1 LTSSIVRRNIPSPSQ
16 IFQGLSYVTVP
27 TSSPEPFT
35 VAAQAL
41 LRNFLGSL
49 GVPPGSEFAR
59 SLQSVGVDSAK
70 FAALQARYF
79 QLHAALWQSALTR
92 EAGRDAPPIAP
103 PDRGDRRFSSSEWQR
118 IPWFDYLRQS
128 YLINSRFLSDWIEAL
143 EAEPRAKERLRFIAR
158 QFSDAMSP
166 ANFAATNP
174 EALKLAL
181 ETKGESLTQGIRQL
195 IEDVHKGRISTTDE
209 SVFEVGK
216 NLAVTEGA
224 VVFENEL
231 IQLIQYKPVTPTVSK
246 RPLVMIPPC
255 INKYYILDLQ
265 PENSLVR
272 YAVEQGHPVFM
283 VSWRNITEEL
293 GHLTWDDYIEKGVL
307 KALEVA
313 RAICAA
319 EKVNALGFCVGGTM
333 LGAALAVM
341 GQKAAKRVESVT
353 FLASMLDFA
362 DTGDIGLFID
372 EASVALREA
381 AIGKGGIMPGRD
393 LALVFSALRAN
404 DLVWSYVVNNYLK
417 GKSLEA
423 FDLLYW
429 NADSTNL
436 PGPMYC
442 WYVRNAYLENRL
454 REPGKTVVL
463 GVPVGLGKITVPTY
477 VLATRE
483 DHIVPWRTAYRTT
496 QLLGG
501 DMRFVLG
508 ASGHIAGIVNPPS
521 KNKRSHWSNGK
532 LPEDADAWLAEAT
545 EKPGS
550 WWPDWGAW
558 LEGFGGGRVKASTRL
573 GNTKFKPL
581 EPAPGRYVKHRIV

>member
-1 LTSSIVRRNIPSPSQ
+1 MAVPSSSAPSPAPAEQ
-16 IFQGLSYVTVP
+16 
-27 TSSPEPFT
+27 FT
-35 VAAQAL
+35 VAAQAFL
-41 LRNFLGSL
+41 KNFLASL
-49 GVPPGSEFAR
+49 GVAPDSEFAR
-59 SLQSVGVDSAK
+59 SLQSMGVDSAK
-70 FAALQARYF
+70 LAALQARTF
-79 QLHAALWQSALTR
+79 QLHAALLQSTLAR
-92 EAGRDAPPIAP
+92 EAGRDATPVAP
-103 PDRGDRRFSSSEWQR
+103 PDRADRRFSSGEWQR

-143 EAEPRAKERLRFIAR
+143 EAEPRTRERLRFIAR
-158 QFSDAMSP
+158 QVSDAMSP

-181 ETKGESLTQGIRQL
+181 DTKGESITQGIRQL

-231 IQLIQYKPVTPTVSK
+231 IQLIQYKPLTPTVFE

-265 PENSLVR
+265 PQNSLVR
-272 YAVEQGHPVFM
+272 YALEEGHRVFM
-283 VSWRNITEEL
+283 VSWRNITAEL

-307 KALEVA
+307 KALEVS

-319 EKVNALGFCVGGTM
+319 DKVNALGFCVGGTM

-341 GQKAAKRVESVT
+341 GQKGVRGVESAT
-353 FLASMLDFA
+353 FLASMLDFS
-362 DTGDIGLFID
+362 DTGEIGLFID

-381 AIGKGGIMPGRD
+381 AIGKSGIMSGRD

-417 GKSLEA
+417 GKSPEA

-442 WYVRNAYLENRL
+442 WYVRNTYLENRL
-454 REPGKTVVL
+454 REAGKTEVL
-463 GVPVGLGKITVPTY
+463 GVPVDLGKITAPAY

-508 ASGHIAGIVNPPS
+508 ASGHIAGIVNPAS
-521 KNKRSHWSNGK
+521 KNKRSHWLGGN
-532 LPEDADAWLAEAT
+532 LAADPGEWLAAAKE
-545 EKPGS
+545 EPGS
-550 WWPDWGAW
+550 WWRDWSSW
-558 LEGFGGGRVKASTRL
+558 LGGFGGARVKARTRP
-573 GNTKFKPL
+573 GSTKFKPI
-581 EPAPGRYVKHRIV
+581 EPAPGRYVKQRIV

>member
-1 LTSSIVRRNIPSPSQ
+1 VAVQSSSSPSPAPAEQ
-16 IFQGLSYVTVP
+16 
-27 TSSPEPFT
+27 FT
-35 VAAQAL
+35 VAAQA
-41 LRNFLGSL
+41 FLKNVLASL
-49 GVPPGSEFAR
+49 GVAPDSEFAR
-59 SLQSVGVDSAK
+59 SLQSIGLDSTK
-70 FAALQARYF
+70 LAALQARTF
-79 QLHAALWQSALTR
+79 QLHAALWQSTLAR
-92 EAGRDAPPIAP
+92 EAGHDATPVAP
-103 PDRGDRRFSSSEWQR
+103 PDRADRRFSSAEWQR

-128 YLINSRFLSDWIEAL
+128 YLINSRFLSDSIEAL

-181 ETKGESLTQGIRQL
+181 DTKGESLTQGIRQL

-209 SVFEVGK
+209 SMFEVGK

-231 IQLIQYKPVTPTVSK
+231 IQLIQYKPVTPTVLE

-265 PENSLVR
+265 PQNSLVR
-272 YAVEQGHPVFM
+272 YALEEGHPVFM
-283 VSWRNITEEL
+283 VSWRNIIEEL

-307 KALEVA
+307 KALEVS
-313 RAICAA
+313 RAICAS

-341 GQKAAKRVESVT
+341 GRKGERSVESAT
-353 FLASMLDFA
+353 FLASMLDFS

-381 AIGKGGIMPGRD
+381 AIGKSGIMSGRD

-417 GKSLEA
+417 GKSPEA

-442 WYVRNAYLENRL
+442 WYVRNTYLENRL

-463 GVPVGLGKITVPTY
+463 GVPVDLGKIAVPAY

-508 ASGHIAGIVNPPS
+508 ASGHIAGIVNPAS
-521 KNKRSHWSNGK
+521 KNKRSHWLGGN
-532 LPEDADAWLAEAT
+532 LAADPEEWLASAKE
-545 EKPGS
+545 EPGS
-550 WWPDWGAW
+550 WWRDWSAW
-558 LEGFGGGRVKASTRL
+558 LESFGGGRVKARTRL
-573 GNTKFKPL
+573 GNTKFKPI
-581 EPAPGRYVKHRIV
+581 EPAPGRYVKHRIA

>member
-1 LTSSIVRRNIPSPSQ
+1 MFPSAEQ
-16 IFQGLSYVTVP
+16 FTAAAQGLL
-27 TSSPEPFT
+27 
-35 VAAQAL
+35 Q
-41 LRNFLGSL
+41 NFLGSL
-49 GVPPGSEFAR
+49 GVPPDSEFAR
-59 SLQSVGVDSAK
+59 SLKSVGVDSAK
-70 FAALQARYF
+70 FAALQTRYF
-79 QLHAALWQSALTR
+79 QLHAALWQSALAHET
-92 EAGRDAPPIAP
+92 GRDIAAIAP
-103 PDRGDRRFSSSEWQR
+103 PDRNDRRFSSAEWQR
-118 IPWFDYLRQS
+118 IPSFDYLRQS

-143 EAEPRAKERLRFIAR
+143 EAEPRAKQRLRFIAR

-181 ETKGESLTQGIRQL
+181 ETGGESLAQGIRL
-195 IEDVHKGRISTTDE
+195 LLEDVHRGRISTTDE
-209 SVFEVGK
+209 SMFEVGK

-224 VVFENEL
+224 VIFENEL
-231 IQLIQYKPVTPTVSK
+231 IQLIQYKPVTPTVFK
-246 RPLVMIPPC
+246 RPLVMFPPC

-313 RAICAA
+313 SAICAA

-341 GQKAAKRVESVT
+341 AAKGDNRVESAT
-353 FLASMLDFA
+353 FLASMLDFSDA
-362 DTGDIGLFID
+362 GDIGLFID
-372 EASVALREA
+372 EASVAVRDA

-404 DLVWSYVVNNYLK
+404 DLVWSYVINNYLK
-417 GKSLEA
+417 GKSPGA

-442 WYVRNAYLENRL
+442 WYVRNTYLENHL

-463 GVPVGLGKITVPTY
+463 GVPVDLGKITVPAY

-501 DMRFVLG
+501 EMRFVLG
-508 ASGHIAGIVNPPS
+508 ASGHVAGIINPAS
-521 KNKRSHWSNGK
+521 KNKRSHWTGAK
-532 LPEDADAWLAEAT
+532 LAADPEEWLADGE
-545 EKPGS
+545 EKLGS
-550 WWPDWGAW
+550 WWTDWSTWIG
-558 LEGFGGGRVKASTRL
+558 GFGGERVKAHARL
-573 GNTKFKPL
+573 GSTKFKL
-581 EPAPGRYVKHRIV
+581 IEQAPGRYVKHRIV

>member
-1 LTSSIVRRNIPSPSQ
+1 VAVSIPSPAER
-16 IFQGLSYVTVP
+16 FP
-27 TSSPEPFT
+27 
-35 VAAQAL
+35 VAAQAFL
-41 LRNFLGSL
+41 QNFLGSL
-49 GVPPGSEFAR
+49 GVPSDSEFSR
-59 SLQSVGVDSAK
+59 SLQSVGVDSVK
-70 FAALQARYF
+70 VAALQARYV
-79 QLHAALWQSALTR
+79 QLHAALWQSILIR
-92 EAGRDAPPIAP
+92 ESGGDATPIAP
-103 PDRGDRRFSSSEWQR
+103 PERGDRRFSSAEWQR

-128 YLINSRFLSDWIEAL
+128 YVINSRFLSDWIEAL

-158 QFSDAMSP
+158 QVSDAMSP

-209 SVFEVGK
+209 SVFELGR

-231 IQLIQYKPVTPTVSK
+231 IQLIQYKSVTPTVFK

-272 YAVEQGHPVFM
+272 YALEQGHPVFM

-293 GHLTWDDYIEKGVL
+293 DHLTWDNYIEKGVL

-313 RAICAA
+313 RAIGAT

-341 GQKAAKRVESVT
+341 AQKEDKRVESAT

-362 DTGDIGLFID
+362 DTGDIGLFVD
-372 EASVALREA
+372 GPSVALREA

-417 GKSLEA
+417 GKSPQA

-442 WYVRNAYLENRL
+442 WYVRNTYLENQL
-454 REPGKTVVL
+454 CVPGKLQVL
-463 GVPVGLGKITVPTY
+463 GVPVDFGRVTVPTY

-501 DMRFVLG
+501 DMHFVLG
-508 ASGHIAGIVNPPS
+508 ASGHIAGVVNPAS
-521 KNKRSHWSNGK
+521 KNKRSHWIGGK
-532 LPEDADAWLAEAT
+532 LAADPEEWLAVAKE
-545 EKPGS
+545 EHGS

-558 LEGFGGGRVKASTRL
+558 LESFGGERVEARAAL
-573 GNTKFKPL
+573 GNAEFKPI

>member
-1 LTSSIVRRNIPSPSQ
+1 MVNPTFSSAEQ
-16 IFQGLSYVTVP
+16 
-27 TSSPEPFT
+27 FT
-35 VAAQAL
+35 AAAQAL
-41 LRNFLGSL
+41 LQNFLRSL
-49 GVPPGSEFAR
+49 GVPPDSEFTR
-59 SLQSVGVDSAK
+59 SLKSVGVDSAK

-92 EAGRDAPPIAP
+92 EAGRDATPIAP
-103 PDRGDRRFSSSEWQR
+103 PDRGDRRFSSAEWQR
-118 IPWFDYLRQS
+118 VPWFDYLRQS
-128 YLINSRFLSDWIEAL
+128 YLINSRFLSDWIETL
-143 EAEPRAKERLRFIAR
+143 ETEPRAKERLRFIAR

-174 EALKLAL
+174 DALKLAL
-181 ETKGESLTQGIRQL
+181 ETKGESLAQGIRL
-195 IEDVHKGRISTTDE
+195 LLEDVHKGRISTTDE

-231 IQLIQYKPVTPTVSK
+231 IQLIQYKPVTPTVFR
-246 RPLVMIPPC
+246 RPLVMFPPC

-293 GHLTWDDYIEKGVL
+293 DHLTWDDYIEKGVL
-307 KALEVA
+307 KTLEVA
-313 RAICAA
+313 SAICAA

-341 GQKAAKRVESVT
+341 AAKGENRVESAT
-353 FLASMLDFA
+353 FLASMLDFSG
-362 DTGDIGLFID
+362 TGDIGLFID
-372 EASVALREA
+372 EASVATREA

-417 GKSLEA
+417 GKSPEA

-442 WYVRNAYLENRL
+442 WYVRNTYLENRL
-454 REPGKTVVL
+454 REPGKAVVL
-463 GVPVGLGKITVPTY
+463 GVPVDLGKITVPAY

-483 DHIVPWRTAYRTT
+483 DHIVPWRTAYGTT

-501 DMRFVLG
+501 EMRFVLG
-508 ASGHIAGIVNPPS
+508 ASGHVAGIINPAS
-521 KNKRSHWSNGK
+521 KGKRSHRIGAK
-532 LPEDADAWLAEAT
+532 LAADPEQWLAVGE
-545 EKPGS
+545 ERPGS
-550 WWPDWGAW
+550 WWTDWSAW
-558 LEGFGGGRVKASTRL
+558 LEGFGGGRVKARTRP
-573 GNTKFKPL
+573 GNAKFKL
-581 EPAPGRYVKHRIV
+581 IEQAPGRYVKQRIA

>member
-1 LTSSIVRRNIPSPSQ
+1 MVNPTFSSAEQ
-16 IFQGLSYVTVP
+16 
-27 TSSPEPFT
+27 FT
-35 VAAQAL
+35 AAAQAL
-41 LRNFLGSL
+41 LQNFLRSL
-49 GVPPGSEFAR
+49 GVPPDSEFTR
-59 SLQSVGVDSAK
+59 SLKSVGVDSAK

-79 QLHAALWQSALTR
+79 QLHAALWQSALAR
-92 EAGRDAPPIAP
+92 ETGRAAMPVTP
-103 PDRGDRRFSSSEWQR
+103 PDGSDRRFSSAEWQR
-118 IPWFDYLRQS
+118 VPWFDYLRQS
-128 YLINSRFLSDWIEAL
+128 YLINSRFLSDWIETL
-143 EAEPRAKERLRFIAR
+143 ETEPRAKERLRFIAR

-174 EALKLAL
+174 DALKLAL
-181 ETKGESLTQGIRQL
+181 ETKGESLAQGIRL
-195 IEDVHKGRISTTDE
+195 LLEDVHRGRISTTDE

-216 NLAVTEGA
+216 NLAVTEGG
-224 VVFENEL
+224 VIFENEL
-231 IQLIQYKPVTPTVSK
+231 IQLIQYKPVTPTVFK
-246 RPLVMIPPC
+246 RPLVMFPPC

-307 KALEVA
+307 KALDVA
-313 RAICAA
+313 SAICAA

-333 LGAALAVM
+333 LGAGLAIM
-341 GQKAAKRVESVT
+341 AAKRENRVESAT
-353 FLASMLDFA
+353 FLASMLDFS

-372 EASVALREA
+372 EDSVAVREA
-381 AIGKGGIMPGRD
+381 AIGKRGIMPGRD

-404 DLVWSYVVNNYLK
+404 DLVWSYVINNYLK
-417 GKSLEA
+417 GKSPGA

-442 WYVRNAYLENRL
+442 WYLRNTYLENHL
-454 REPGKTVVL
+454 REPGRTVVL
-463 GVPVGLGKITVPTY
+463 GVPVDLGKISVPAY

-501 DMRFVLG
+501 EMRFVLG
-508 ASGHIAGIVNPPS
+508 ASGHVAGIINPAS
-521 KNKRSHWSNGK
+521 KNKRSHWIGAK
-532 LPEDADAWLAEAT
+532 LAADPEEWLADGN

-550 WWPDWGAW
+550 WWTDWSTW
-558 LEGFGGGRVKASTRL
+558 IEGFGGERVKAHARL
-573 GNTKFKPL
+573 GNAKFKL
-581 EPAPGRYVKHRIV
+581 IEQAPGRYVKQRIA

>member
-1 LTSSIVRRNIPSPSQ
+1 MPSPSRILQ
-16 IFQGLSYVTVP
+16 GFQRKSCVVNP
-27 TSSPEPFT
+27 TFSSSEQFAA
-35 VAAQAL
+35 AAQAL
-41 LRNFLGSL
+41 LQNFLGSL
-49 GVPPGSEFAR
+49 GVPPDSELAR
-59 SLQSVGVDSAK
+59 SVKSVGVESAK

-79 QLHAALWQSALTR
+79 KLHAALWQSALAR
-92 EAGRDAPPIAP
+92 ETGRDVVPIAP
-103 PDRGDRRFSSSEWQR
+103 PDRGDRRFSSAEWQR
-118 IPWFDYLRQS
+118 VPWFDYLRQS

-143 EAEPRAKERLRFIAR
+143 DTEPRAKERLRFIAR

-181 ETKGESLTQGIRQL
+181 ETGGESLAQGMRL
-195 IEDVHKGRISTTDE
+195 LLEDVHRGRISTTDE
-209 SVFEVGK
+209 SVFEVGR
-216 NLAVTEGA
+216 NLAITEG
-224 VVFENEL
+224 VVIFENEL
-231 IQLIQYKPVTPTVSK
+231 IQLIQYKPVTPTVFK
-246 RPLVMIPPC
+246 RPLVMFPPC
-255 INKYYILDLQ
+255 INKYYILDLR

-272 YAVEQGHPVFM
+272 YAVEQGHAVFM

-293 GHLTWDDYIEKGVL
+293 GHLTWDAYIEKGVL

-313 RAICAA
+313 SAICAA

-341 GQKAAKRVESVT
+341 AAKGENRVESAT
-353 FLASMLDFA
+353 FLASMLDFSE
-362 DTGDIGLFID
+362 TGDIGLFID
-372 EASVALREA
+372 EASVAVREA

-404 DLVWSYVVNNYLK
+404 DLVWSYVINNYLK
-417 GKSLEA
+417 GKSPEA

-442 WYVRNAYLENRL
+442 WYVRNTYLENRL

-463 GVPVGLGKITVPTY
+463 GVPVDLGKITVPAY

-501 DMRFVLG
+501 EMRFVLG
-508 ASGHIAGIVNPPS
+508 ASGHVAGIINPAS
-521 KNKRSHWSNGK
+521 KNKRSHWVGAK
-532 LPEDADAWLAEAT
+532 PAADPEEWLADGR

-550 WWPDWGAW
+550 WWTDWSTW
-558 LEGFGGGRVKASTRL
+558 IEGFGGERVKGHKRL
-573 GNTKFKPL
+573 GNAKFKL
-581 EPAPGRYVKHRIV
+581 IEQAPGRYVKHRIA

>member
-1 LTSSIVRRNIPSPSQ
+1 VANPTFSSSKQ
-16 IFQGLSYVTVP
+16 
-27 TSSPEPFT
+27 FT
-35 VAAQAL
+35 AAARAL
-41 LRNFLGSL
+41 LQNFLGSL
-49 GVPPGSEFAR
+49 GVPPDSEFAR
-59 SLQSVGVDSAK
+59 SLKSVGVDSSK

-79 QLHAALWQSALTR
+79 QLHAALWQSALAR
-92 EAGRDAPPIAP
+92 ETGRDAVPVAP
-103 PDRGDRRFSSSEWQR
+103 PDRGDRRFSSAEWQR

-143 EAEPRAKERLRFIAR
+143 ETEPRAKERLRFIAR

-181 ETKGESLTQGIRQL
+181 ETGGESLAQGIRL
-195 IEDVHKGRISTTDE
+195 LLEDVHKGRISTTDE

-224 VVFENEL
+224 VIFENEL
-231 IQLIQYKPVTPTVSK
+231 IQLIQYKPVTSTVFK
-246 RPLVMIPPC
+246 RPLVMFPPC

-313 RAICAA
+313 SAISAA

-341 GQKAAKRVESVT
+341 AAKGENRVESAT
-353 FLASMLDFA
+353 FLASMLDFS

-372 EASVALREA
+372 ESGVAVREA

-404 DLVWSYVVNNYLK
+404 DLVWSYVISNYLK
-417 GKSLEA
+417 GKSPEA

-442 WYVRNAYLENRL
+442 WYVRNTYLENRL
-454 REPGKTVVL
+454 CEPGKTVVL
-463 GVPVGLGKITVPTY
+463 GVPVDLGKITVPAY

-483 DHIVPWRTAYRTT
+483 DHIVPWRTAYRTN

-501 DMRFVLG
+501 ETRFVLG
-508 ASGHIAGIVNPPS
+508 ASGHVAGIINPAS
-521 KNKRSHWSNGK
+521 KNKRSHWIGAK
-532 LPEDADAWLAEAT
+532 PAADPEEWLADGK

-550 WWPDWGAW
+550 WWADWSTW
-558 LEGFGGGRVKASTRL
+558 IERFGDERVKARARP
-573 GNTKFKPL
+573 GNAKYKPI
-581 EPAPGRYVKHRIV
+581 EQAPGRYVKHRIA

>member
-1 LTSSIVRRNIPSPSQ
+1 MAVQSPSAPSPAPAEQ
-16 IFQGLSYVTVP
+16 
-27 TSSPEPFT
+27 FT
-35 VAAQAL
+35 VAAQAYL
-41 LRNFLGSL
+41 KNFLSSL
-49 GVPPGSEFAR
+49 GVAPDSEFAR
-59 SLQSVGVDSAK
+59 SLQPVGVDSAK
-70 FAALQARYF
+70 FAALQARCL
-79 QLHAALWQSALTR
+79 QLHAALWQSTLTR
-92 EAGRDAPPIAP
+92 APGRDDTPIAR
-103 PDRGDRRFSSSEWQR
+103 PDRGDRRFSSAEWQR

-128 YLINSRFLSDWIEAL
+128 YLINSRFLSDWIDAL
-143 EAEPRAKERLRFIAR
+143 EAEPRTRERLRFIAR
-158 QFSDAMSP
+158 QVSDAMSP

-181 ETKGESLTQGIRQL
+181 DTKGESLTKGIRQL

-216 NLAVTEGA
+216 NLAVTQGT
-224 VVFENEL
+224 VIFENEL
-231 IQLIQYKPVTPTVSK
+231 IQLIQYKPVTSTVFE

-272 YAVEQGHPVFM
+272 HALEEGHRVFM

-293 GHLTWDDYIEKGVL
+293 GHLTWDDYIERGVL
-307 KALEVA
+307 KALEVS
-313 RAICAA
+313 RAICAV
-319 EKVNALGFCVGGTM
+319 ENVNALGFCVGGTM

-341 GQKAAKRVESVT
+341 GQKGERGVESAT
-353 FLASMLDFA
+353 FLASMLDFS

-381 AIGKGGIMPGRD
+381 AIGKSGIISGRD

-417 GKSLEA
+417 GKSPEP

-442 WYVRNAYLENRL
+442 WYVRNTYLENRL

-463 GVPVGLGKITVPTY
+463 GVPVDLGKITVPAY

-496 QLLGG
+496 QLLGS

-508 ASGHIAGIVNPPS
+508 ASGHIAGIVNPAS
-521 KNKRSHWSNGK
+521 KKKRSHWIDGK
-532 LPEDADAWLAEAT
+532 LAADPEEWLAAAKE
-545 EKPGS
+545 EPGS
-550 WWPDWGAW
+550 WWRDWSSW
-558 LEGFGGGRVKASTRL
+558 LEAFGGGRVKARTRP
-573 GNTKFKPL
+573 GNTKFNPI
-581 EPAPGRYVKHRIV
+581 EPAPGRYVKHRIA

>member
-1 LTSSIVRRNIPSPSQ
+1 VVNPTFSSSEQ
-16 IFQGLSYVTVP
+16 
-27 TSSPEPFT
+27 FT
-35 VAAQAL
+35 AAAQAL
-41 LRNFLGSL
+41 LQNFLGSL
-49 GVPPGSEFAR
+49 GVPPDSEFAR
-59 SLQSVGVDSAK
+59 SLKSVGVDSSK

-79 QLHAALWQSALTR
+79 QLHAALWQSALARDT
-92 EAGRDAPPIAP
+92 GRDAVPIAP
-103 PDRGDRRFSSSEWQR
+103 PDRGDRRFSSAEWQR

-143 EAEPRAKERLRFIAR
+143 ETEPRAKERLRFIAR

-181 ETKGESLTQGIRQL
+181 ETGGESLAQGIRL
-195 IEDVHKGRISTTDE
+195 LLEDVHKGRISTTDE

-224 VVFENEL
+224 VIFENEL
-231 IQLIQYKPVTPTVSK
+231 IQLIQYKPVTSTVFK
-246 RPLVMIPPC
+246 RPLVMFPPC
-255 INKYYILDLQ
+255 INKYYILDLR

-293 GHLTWDDYIEKGVL
+293 DHLTWDDYLEKGVL

-313 RAICAA
+313 SAISAS

-341 GQKAAKRVESVT
+341 AAKGENRAESVT
-353 FLASMLDFA
+353 FLASMLDFS

-372 EASVALREA
+372 EASVAVREA
-381 AIGKGGIMPGRD
+381 AIGKGGVMPGRD

-404 DLVWSYVVNNYLK
+404 DLVWSYVISNYLK
-417 GKSLEA
+417 GKSPEA

-442 WYVRNAYLENRL
+442 WYVRNTYLENRL
-454 REPGKTVVL
+454 RDPGKTVVL
-463 GVPVGLGKITVPTY
+463 GVPVDLGKITVPAY

-501 DMRFVLG
+501 EMRFVLG
-508 ASGHIAGIVNPPS
+508 ASGHVAGIINPAS
-521 KNKRSHWSNGK
+521 KNKRSHWIGAK
-532 LPEDADAWLAEAT
+532 PAADPEEWLAEAN

-550 WWPDWGAW
+550 LDR
-558 LEGFGGGRVKASTRL
+558 GFRR
-573 GNTKFKPL
+573 
-581 EPAPGRYVKHRIV
+581 

>member
-1 LTSSIVRRNIPSPSQ
+1 VVNPTFSSAEQLT
-16 IFQGLSYVTVP
+16 VT
-27 TSSPEPFT
+27 
-35 VAAQAL
+35 AQAFL
-41 LRNFLGSL
+41 KNFLGSL
-49 GVPPGSEFAR
+49 GVAPDSEFAR

-70 FAALQARYF
+70 FAALQAHCL
-79 QLHAALWQSALTR
+79 QLHAALWQSTLTR
-92 EAGRDAPPIAP
+92 GAGRDDTPVVL
-103 PDRGDRRFSSSEWQR
+103 PDRGDRRFSSAEWQR
-118 IPWFDYLRQS
+118 NPWFDYLRQS

-143 EAEPRAKERLRFIAR
+143 EAEPRTRERLLFIAR
-158 QFSDAMSP
+158 QISDAMSP
-166 ANFAATNP
+166 SNFAATNP

-181 ETKGESLTQGIRQL
+181 DTKGESLTQGIRQL

-216 NLAVTEGA
+216 NLGITEGA

-231 IQLIQYKPVTPTVSK
+231 IQLIQYKPVTPTVFE

-265 PENSLVR
+265 PQNSLVR
-272 YAVEQGHPVFM
+272 HALEEGHPVFM

-307 KALEVA
+307 KALEVS

-341 GQKAAKRVESVT
+341 GQKGEKGVESAT
-353 FLASMLDFA
+353 FLASMLDFS

-381 AIGKGGIMPGRD
+381 AIGKSGVMSGRD

-417 GKSLEA
+417 GKSPEA

-442 WYVRNAYLENRL
+442 WYVRNTYLENRL

-463 GVPVGLGKITVPTY
+463 GVPVDLGKITVPAY

-483 DHIVPWRTAYRTT
+483 DHIVSWRTAYRTT
-496 QLLGG
+496 QLLAG

-508 ASGHIAGIVNPPS
+508 ASGHIAGIVNPAS
-521 KNKRSHWSNGK
+521 KNKRSHWIGGK
-532 LPEDADAWLAEAT
+532 LAADPEEWLASAKE
-545 EKPGS
+545 EPGS
-550 WWPDWGAW
+550 WWRDWSSW
-558 LEGFGGGRVKASTRL
+558 LEGFGGGRVKARTRL
-573 GNTKFKPL
+573 GSTKFKPI

>member
-1 LTSSIVRRNIPSPSQ
+1 VANPTFSSSEQ
-16 IFQGLSYVTVP
+16 
-27 TSSPEPFT
+27 FT
-35 VAAQAL
+35 AAAQAL
-41 LRNFLGSL
+41 LQNFLGSL
-49 GVPPGSEFAR
+49 GVPPDSEFAR
-59 SLQSVGVDSAK
+59 SLKSVGVDSSK

-79 QLHAALWQSALTR
+79 QLHAALWQSALAR
-92 EAGRDAPPIAP
+92 ETGRDAVPVAP
-103 PDRGDRRFSSSEWQR
+103 PDRGDRRFSSAEWQR

-143 EAEPRAKERLRFIAR
+143 ETEPRAKERLSFIAR

-181 ETKGESLTQGIRQL
+181 ETGGESLAQGIRL
-195 IEDVHKGRISTTDE
+195 LLEDVHKGRISTTDE

-224 VVFENEL
+224 VIFENEL
-231 IQLIQYKPVTPTVSK
+231 IQLIQYKPVTSTVFK
-246 RPLVMIPPC
+246 RPLVMFPPC

-313 RAICAA
+313 SAISAA

-341 GQKAAKRVESVT
+341 AAKGENRVESAT
-353 FLASMLDFA
+353 FLASMLDFS

-372 EASVALREA
+372 EPGVAVREA

-404 DLVWSYVVNNYLK
+404 DLVWSYVISNYLK
-417 GKSLEA
+417 GKSPEA

-442 WYVRNAYLENRL
+442 WYVRNTYLENRL
-454 REPGKTVVL
+454 CEPGKTVVL
-463 GVPVGLGKITVPTY
+463 GVPVDLGKITVPAY

-483 DHIVPWRTAYRTT
+483 DHIVPWRTAYRTN

-501 DMRFVLG
+501 ETRFVLG
-508 ASGHIAGIVNPPS
+508 ASGHVAGIINPAS
-521 KNKRSHWSNGK
+521 KNKRSHWIGAK
-532 LPEDADAWLAEAT
+532 PAADPEEWLADGK

-550 WWPDWGAW
+550 WWADWSTW
-558 LEGFGGGRVKASTRL
+558 IEGFGDERVKARARP
-573 GNTKFKPL
+573 GNAKYKPI
-581 EPAPGRYVKHRIV
+581 EQAPGRYVKHRIA

>member
-1 LTSSIVRRNIPSPSQ
+1 VVI
-16 IFQGLSYVTVP
+16 P
-27 TSSPEPFT
+27 TSSSAERFAA
-35 VAAQAL
+35 AAQAL

-49 GVPPGSEFAR
+49 GVPPDSEFAR
-59 SLQSVGVDSAK
+59 SLKSVGVDSAK

-79 QLHAALWQSALTR
+79 ELHAALWQSALTR
-92 EAGRDAPPIAP
+92 EAGRDATLVAP
-103 PDRGDRRFSSSEWQR
+103 VDRGDRRFSSAEWRR

-128 YLINSRFLSDWIEAL
+128 YLINSRFLSDCVEAL
-143 EAEPRAKERLRFIAR
+143 EAEPSAKERLHFIAR

-231 IQLIQYKPVTPTVSK
+231 IQLIQYKPLTPTVFK
-246 RPLVMIPPC
+246 RPLVMFPPC
-255 INKYYILDLQ
+255 INKFYILDLQ

-293 GHLTWDDYIEKGVL
+293 GHLTWDDYLEKGVL

-313 RAICAA
+313 SAICAA

-333 LGAALAVM
+333 LGTALAVM
-341 GQKAAKRVESVT
+341 AAKGENRVESAT
-353 FLASMLDFA
+353 FLASMLDFS
-362 DTGDIGLFID
+362 DTGDIGFFID
-372 EASVALREA
+372 EGSVAVREA

-404 DLVWSYVVNNYLK
+404 DLVWSYVINNYLK
-417 GKSLEA
+417 GKSPGA

-429 NADSTNL
+429 NADSTSL

-442 WYVRNAYLENRL
+442 WYVRNTYLKNQL
-454 REPGKTVVL
+454 RVPGKLQVL
-463 GVPVGLGKITVPTY
+463 GVPVDLGKIVVPAY

-483 DHIVPWRTAYRTT
+483 DHIVPWRTGYRTT

-521 KNKRSHWSNGK
+521 KNKRSYWWGGK
-532 LPEDADAWLAEAT
+532 LPGDADAWLAEAT

-558 LEGFGGGRVKASTRL
+558 LESLGGGRVKARTRL
-573 GNTKFKPL
+573 GNAKFKPI
-581 EPAPGRYVKHRIV
+581 EPAPGRYVKHRIT

>member
-1 LTSSIVRRNIPSPSQ
+1 M
-16 IFQGLSYVTVP
+16 VTP
-27 TSSPEPFT
+27 TSSSTEQFT
-35 VAAQAL
+35 RAAQTL
-41 LRNFLGSL
+41 LRNFLASMGI
-49 GVPPGSEFAR
+49 PPDSEFAR
-59 SLQSVGVDSAK
+59 SLESVGVDSTK
-70 FAALQARYF
+70 FAALQARTVR
-79 QLHAALWQSALTR
+79 QHAALWQSALTR
-92 EAGRDAPPIAP
+92 EAGRDATPIAP
-103 PDRGDRRFSSSEWQR
+103 PDRGDRRFSSAEWQR

-174 EALKLAL
+174 DALKLAL
-181 ETKGESLTQGIRQL
+181 ETRGESLTQGIRQL
-195 IEDVHKGRISTTDE
+195 LEDVHKGRISITDE

-231 IQLIQYKPVTPTVSK
+231 IQLIQYNPVTPTVFR
-246 RPLVMIPPC
+246 RPLVMFPPC

-272 YAVEQGHPVFM
+272 YTVEQGHPVFM

-293 GHLTWDDYIEKGVL
+293 DHLTWDDYIEKGVL

-313 RAICAA
+313 SAICAA

-341 GQKAAKRVESVT
+341 AAKGENRVESAT
-353 FLASMLDFA
+353 FLASMLDFSG
-362 DTGDIGLFID
+362 TGDIGLFID
-372 EASVALREA
+372 EASVAMREA

-417 GKSLEA
+417 GKSPEA

-442 WYVRNAYLENRL
+442 WYVRNTYLENRL
-454 REPGKTVVL
+454 HEPGKTEVL
-463 GVPVGLGKITVPTY
+463 GVPVDLGKIAVPAY

-483 DHIVPWRTAYRTT
+483 DHIVPWRTAYGTT

-501 DMRFVLG
+501 EMRFVLG
-508 ASGHIAGIVNPPS
+508 ASGHVAGIINPAS
-521 KNKRSHWSNGK
+521 KGKRSHWIGAK
-532 LPEDADAWLAEAT
+532 LAADPGQWLAVGE
-545 EKPGS
+545 ERPGS
-550 WWPDWGAW
+550 WWTDWSAW
-558 LEGFGGGRVKASTRL
+558 LEGFGGERVKARTRP
-573 GNTKFKPL
+573 GNAKFKL
-581 EPAPGRYVKHRIV
+581 IERAPGRYVKHRIV

>member
-1 LTSSIVRRNIPSPSQ
+1 VVNPTFSPTEQ
-16 IFQGLSYVTVP
+16 
-27 TSSPEPFT
+27 FT
-35 VAAQAL
+35 ATAQAFVK
-41 LRNFLGSL
+41 NFLGSL
-49 GVPPGSEFAR
+49 GVAPDSEFAR

-70 FAALQARYF
+70 SAALQARYL
-79 QLHAALWQSALTR
+79 QLHAALWQSTLTR
-92 EAGRDAPPIAP
+92 GAGRDDTPIAP
-103 PDRGDRRFSSSEWQR
+103 PDRGDRRFSSAEWQR
-118 IPWFDYLRQS
+118 NPWFDYLRQS

-143 EAEPRAKERLRFIAR
+143 EAEPRTRERLRFIAR
-158 QFSDAMSP
+158 QVSDAMSP

-181 ETKGESLTQGIRQL
+181 DTKGESLTQGIRQL
-195 IEDVHKGRISTTDE
+195 IEDVRKGRISTTDE

-231 IQLIQYKPVTPTVSK
+231 IQLIQYKPVTPTVFE

-265 PENSLVR
+265 PQNSLVR
-272 YAVEQGHPVFM
+272 HALEEGHPVFM

-307 KALEVA
+307 KALEVS
-313 RAICAA
+313 RAICAV

-333 LGAALAVM
+333 LGTALAVM
-341 GQKAAKRVESVT
+341 GEKGERGVESAT
-353 FLASMLDFA
+353 FLASMLDFS

-381 AIGKGGIMPGRD
+381 AIGESGIMSGRD

-404 DLVWSYVVNNYLK
+404 DLVWSYVINNYLK
-417 GKSLEA
+417 GKSPEA

-442 WYVRNAYLENRL
+442 WYVRNTYLENRL
-454 REPGKTVVL
+454 REPGKTEVL
-463 GVPVGLGKITVPTY
+463 GVPVDLGKITVPVY

-483 DHIVPWRTAYRTT
+483 DHIVPWRTAYRTI

-508 ASGHIAGIVNPPS
+508 ASGHIAGIVNPAS
-521 KNKRSHWSNGK
+521 KNKRSHWIGGN
-532 LPEDADAWLAEAT
+532 LAADPEEWLASAKE
-545 EKPGS
+545 ESGS
-550 WWPDWGAW
+550 WWRDWGAW
-558 LEGFGGGRVKASTRL
+558 LGGFGGGRVKARGRL
-573 GNTKFKPL
+573 GNAKFKPI

>member
-1 LTSSIVRRNIPSPSQ
+1 VQ
-16 IFQGLSYVTVP
+16 
-27 TSSPEPFT
+27 
-35 VAAQAL
+35 
-41 LRNFLGSL
+41 NFLGSL
-49 GVPPGSEFAR
+49 GVPPDSEFAR
-59 SLQSVGVDSAK
+59 SLESVGLDPAK

-79 QLHAALWQSALTR
+79 QLHAALWKSALTR
-92 EAGRDAPPIAP
+92 EAGRDANPVAP
-103 PDRGDRRFSSSEWQR
+103 PDRGDRRFSSAEWQR
-118 IPWFDYLRQS
+118 IPWFDYLRQT

-195 IEDVHKGRISTTDE
+195 LEDVHKGRISTTDE
-209 SVFEVGK
+209 SVFEVGR

-231 IQLIQYKPVTPTVSK
+231 IQLIQYKPVTPTVFK
-246 RPLVMIPPC
+246 RPLVMFPPF

-272 YAVEQGHPVFM
+272 YAAEQGHPVFM
-283 VSWRNITEEL
+283 VSWRNVTEEL
-293 GHLTWDDYIEKGVL
+293 AHLTWDDYVEKGVL

-313 RAICAA
+313 SAICAA

-341 GQKAAKRVESVT
+341 AAKGENRVESVT
-353 FLASMLDFA
+353 FLASMLDFS
-362 DTGDIGLFID
+362 DTGNIGLFID
-372 EASVALREA
+372 ESSVAVREA

-417 GKSLEA
+417 GKSPEA

-442 WYVRNAYLENRL
+442 WYVRNTYLENGL

-463 GVPVGLGKITVPTY
+463 GVPVDLGKIAVPAY

-483 DHIVPWRTAYRTT
+483 DHIVPWRTAYSTT

-501 DMRFVLG
+501 EMRFVLG
-508 ASGHIAGIVNPPS
+508 ASGHVAGIVNPAS
-521 KNKRSHWSNGK
+521 KNKRSHWIGAK
-532 LPEDADAWLAEAT
+532 PAADPEEWLAAAKER
-545 EKPGS
+545 PGS
-550 WWPDWGAW
+550 WWTDWSTW
-558 LEGFGGGRVKASTRL
+558 LEGFGGERVEARTRL
-573 GNTKFKPL
+573 GNAKFKL
-581 EPAPGRYVKHRIV
+581 IEPAPGRYVKHRIV

>member
-1 LTSSIVRRNIPSPSQ
+1 MVNPTFSSAEQ
-16 IFQGLSYVTVP
+16 
-27 TSSPEPFT
+27 FT
-35 VAAQAL
+35 AAAQAL
-41 LRNFLGSL
+41 LQNFLRSL
-49 GVPPGSEFAR
+49 GVPPDSEFTR
-59 SLQSVGVDSAK
+59 SLKSVGVDSAK

-79 QLHAALWQSALTR
+79 HLHAALWQSALAR
-92 EAGRDAPPIAP
+92 ETGRAAMPVTP
-103 PDRGDRRFSSSEWQR
+103 PDGSDRRFSSAEWQR
-118 IPWFDYLRQS
+118 VPWFDYLRQS
-128 YLINSRFLSDWIEAL
+128 YLINSRFLSDWIETL
-143 EAEPRAKERLRFIAR
+143 ETEPRAKERLRFIAR

-174 EALKLAL
+174 DALKLAL
-181 ETKGESLTQGIRQL
+181 ETKGESLAQGIRL
-195 IEDVHKGRISTTDE
+195 LLEDVHRGRISTTDE

-216 NLAVTEGA
+216 NLAVTEGG
-224 VVFENEL
+224 VIFENEL
-231 IQLIQYKPVTPTVSK
+231 IQLIQYKPVTPTVFK
-246 RPLVMIPPC
+246 RPLVMFPPC

-307 KALEVA
+307 KALDVA
-313 RAICAA
+313 SAICAA

-333 LGAALAVM
+333 LGAGLAIM
-341 GQKAAKRVESVT
+341 AAKRENRVESAT
-353 FLASMLDFA
+353 FLASMLDFS

-372 EASVALREA
+372 EDSVAVREA
-381 AIGKGGIMPGRD
+381 AIGKRGIMPGRD

-404 DLVWSYVVNNYLK
+404 DLVWSYVINNYLK
-417 GKSLEA
+417 GKSPGA

-442 WYVRNAYLENRL
+442 WYLRNTYLENHL
-454 REPGKTVVL
+454 REPGRTVVL
-463 GVPVGLGKITVPTY
+463 GVPVDLGKISVPAY

-501 DMRFVLG
+501 EMRFVLG
-508 ASGHIAGIVNPPS
+508 ASGHVAGIVNPAS
-521 KNKRSHWSNGK
+521 KNKRSHWLGGN
-532 LPEDADAWLAEAT
+532 LAADPEEWLASAKE
-545 EKPGS
+545 EPGS
-550 WWPDWGAW
+550 WWRDWSAW
-558 LEGFGGGRVKASTRL
+558 LGSFGGGRVKARTRL
-573 GNTKFKPL
+573 GNTKFKPI
-581 EPAPGRYVKHRIV
+581 EPAPGRYVKHRIA

>member
-1 LTSSIVRRNIPSPSQ
+1 VAVSI
-16 IFQGLSYVTVP
+16 
-27 TSSPEPFT
+27 SSPLEQFA
-35 VAAQAL
+35 VAAQTYL
-41 LRNFLGSL
+41 QNFLGSL
-49 GVPPGSEFAR
+49 GASPDSELAR
-59 SLQSVGVDSAK
+59 SMQSVGIDSGK
-70 FAALQARYF
+70 FAALQARYSK
-79 QLHAALWQSALTR
+79 LHAALWQSTLAR
-92 EAGRDAPPIAP
+92 EAGSEVTPVAP
-103 PDRGDRRFSSSEWQR
+103 PDRGDRRFSSAEWQR

-128 YLINSRFLSDWIEAL
+128 YLINSHFLSDWIEAL
-143 EAEPRAKERLRFIAR
+143 DAEPRAKERLRFIAR

-181 ETKGESLTQGIRQL
+181 ETKGESLTQGVRQL
-195 IEDVHKGRISTTDE
+195 IEDVQKGRISTTDE
-209 SVFEVGK
+209 SVFEVGR

-231 IQLIQYKPVTPTVSK
+231 IQLIQYKPVTPTVFK
-246 RPLVMIPPC
+246 HPLVMIPPC

-307 KALEVA
+307 KALDVA
-313 RAICAA
+313 RAICGA

-341 GQKAAKRVESVT
+341 RQKAENSVESAT

-362 DTGDIGLFID
+362 DTGEIGLFID

-381 AIGKGGIMPGRD
+381 AIGKGGIMSGRD

-417 GKSLEA
+417 GRSPEA

-442 WYVRNAYLENRL
+442 WYVRNTYLENQL
-454 REPGKTVVL
+454 RVPGKLQVL
-463 GVPVGLGKITVPTY
+463 GVPVDLGKVAVPAY
-477 VLATRE
+477 VLGTRE

-496 QLLGG
+496 RLLGG

-508 ASGHIAGIVNPPS
+508 ASGHIAGIVNPAS
-521 KNKRSHWSNGK
+521 KNKRSYWSSESF
-532 LPEDADAWLAEAT
+532 PDDADAWLAEAT

-550 WWPDWGAW
+550 WWPDWDAW
-558 LEGFGGGRVKASTRL
+558 LEGFGGGRVKARARL
-573 GNTKFKPL
+573 GNAKFKPI
-581 EPAPGRYVKHRIV
+581 EAAPGRYVRHRIV